1 MVAALLT
8 DFIIDP
14 QLCNLVL
21 ETKEAIIQQTEK
33 QESHHRSDKDQECL
47 NDLFRTEPADDRK
60 RILLDKGGLLEGS
73 CQWLLDLPEYQN
85 WKMIPHGSRLWIKG
99 DPGKGKT
106 MLICG
111 IIESL
116 EIDPLGGMC
125 YYFFCQATDSR
136 LNTATAIL
144 RGLLHQL
151 ARRHPWILSKVRD
164 RYDIVGKMLF
174 EDANAWHALSEIL
187 LSSFHDSRAR
197 GITLVIDALDE
208 CVTDRRRLLDFI
220 QAASTSPVRWLVSSR
235 NFPDIREAL
244 ASKSP
249 ETEFSISLERQ
260 QDIISSIIQIY
271 IKKNV
276 EDLATRKKYDDST
289 RSKVERHLRDNANN
303 TFLWVALVCKTLR
316 DSDDWEVELI
326 LDDLPEGLTALY
338 RGMLHYVSTSN
349 KGKMYRKILAILSI
363 LERPVALRELPF
375 IIELPSHISQNMRFL
390 EKLLED
396 CGSFLVVRDGIVR
409 FVHQSAVD
417 FLLDEKYEQSEQL
430 EGLSGVADRHQSVF
444 QYSLS
449 VLSQSETLKRDIYGL
464 EEPGSN
470 LEDITPPEPDTL
482 ACLKYSCVHWV
493 DHLHAWMV
501 APKKK
506 RLLTV
511 SSGLKVAPILDDLA
525 IIRRIHHFLR
535 TKFLYWVEAF
545 ILLGHVSKGIQAIQK
560 LANLIVS

>member
-14 QLCNLVL
+14 QLRNLVL

-33 QESHHRSDKDQECL
+33 QESHHRSAKDQECL
-47 NDLFRTEPADDRK
+47 NDLFQTEPADDRK

-85 WKMIPHGSRLWIKG
+85 WKIIPHGSRLWIKG

-116 EIDPLGGMC
+116 EIDPLGGVC

-144 RGLLHQL
+144 RGLLHQF
-151 ARRHPWILSKVRD
+151 ARRHPWILSKIRD
-164 RYDIVGKMLF
+164 RYDVVRKTLF

-187 LSSFHDSRAR
+187 LSSFQDSRTR

-244 ASKSP
+244 TSKSP

-260 QDIISSIIQIY
+260 QEIISSIIQIH

-276 EDLATRKKYDDST
+276 EDLATRKKYDDLT
-289 RSKVERHLRDNANN
+289 RSKVERHFWDNANN

-326 LDDLPEGLTALY
+326 LDGLPEGLTALY

-349 KGKMYRKILAILSI
+349 KGKLYRKILAILSI

-375 IIELPSHISQNMRFL
+375 ITELPSHISQNM
-390 EKLLED
+390 
-396 CGSFLVVRDGIVR
+396 SFFGKALGRLR
-409 FVHQSAVD
+409 
-417 FLLDEKYEQSEQL
+417 
-430 EGLSGVADRHQSVF
+430 
-444 QYSLS
+444 
-449 VLSQSETLKRDIYGL
+449 VL
-464 EEPGSN
+464 PGC
-470 LEDITPPEPDTL
+470 P
-482 ACLKYSCVHWV
+482 
-493 DHLHAWMV
+493 
-501 APKKK
+501 
-506 RLLTV
+506 
-511 SSGLKVAPILDDLA
+511 
-525 IIRRIHHFLR
+525 
-535 TKFLYWVEAF
+535 
-545 ILLGHVSKGIQAIQK
+545 
-560 LANLIVS
+560 